1 MRVRVLG
8 SARGWHSLTPARF
21 DEMWSLHPPNL
32 GRNTFDGRSV
42 QTPRY
47 FQAFGRAYS
56 FSGQTA
62 APLPLARVPL
72 AAEPLTKIAALVTAA
87 GAGTAQPPLPSPNG
101 LLVNWYRAEHSIG
114 LHRDDTREL
123 VHGAPV
129 WSLSW
134 GHRRRFCLRPRVK
147 SPRYAAPIFPRLWP
161 YGFRCCLGQ
170 EDTGQAT
177 GSDSSGSVSLEL
189 ELGDGDL
196 LVMGGRC
203 QMTHKHEVPRLPRH
217 ELPGEEDEERQRE
230 MRRINLTFRSFA

>member
-1 MRVRVLG
+1 MPVGLTPRVRN
-8 SARGWHSLTPARF
+8 AW
-21 DEMWSLHPPNL
+21 
-32 GRNTFDGRSV
+32 
-42 QTPRY
+42 
-47 FQAFGRAYS
+47 
-56 FSGQTA
+56 
-62 APLPLARVPL
+62 
-72 AAEPLTKIAALVTAA
+72 
-87 GAGTAQPPLPSPNG
+87 AQPALPSPNG

-147 SPRYAAPIFPRLWP
+147 SPRYRPDFCPASGLMVLLFWFL
-161 YGFRCCLGQ
+161 Q
-170 EDTGQAT
+170 EDTAGQAT
-177 GSDSSGSVSLEL
+177 GSADSDNNGSGSADSVSLEL